1 MTNFLIWF
9 SKWIKDPK
17 NQRNLTIFLALIVII
32 LVQRCSPSH
41 GEVNT
46 LKQNLYAMNDSIRTY
61 QTKNGQLIY
70 EKGALIAESKTLKDY
85 NRVLYEE
92 IKYLKDHPITVIKT
106 EVRIVEVPKYIPIYP
121 GKPRYNDDGSKTQDF
136 FWKYDTTYSDGN
148 FRKLDGSFWVNVDSS
163 LNLKTGP
170 LHIKNDQI
178 GMSLLTGLTE
188 NKKGQLEIFVTSKYP
203 GFSVTKLDGAL
214 IDPATS
220 DVLKKYFP
228 PKRWALGFNAGVGPY
243 FDPFNMRGGVGF
255 QLGFSFQYN
264 LVQWKFKK

>member
-17 NQRNLTIFLALIVII
+17 HQRNLAIVTALIVII

-41 GEVNT
+41 SEVNT

-121 GKPRYNDDGSKTQDF
+121 QKFKNT
-136 FWKYDTTYSDGN
+136 
-148 FRKLDGSFWVNVDSS
+148 SS
-163 LNLKTGP
+163 LFCAFGLKTTRAREKSQIF
-170 LHIKNDQI
+170 LIKPKNSHL
-178 GMSLLTGLTE
+178 GM
-188 NKKGQLEIFVTSKYP
+188 F
-203 GFSVTKLDGAL
+203 F
-214 IDPATS
+214 
-220 DVLKKYFP
+220 
-228 PKRWALGFNAGVGPY
+228 
-243 FDPFNMRGGVGF
+243 
-255 QLGFSFQYN
+255 
-264 LVQWKFKK
+264 